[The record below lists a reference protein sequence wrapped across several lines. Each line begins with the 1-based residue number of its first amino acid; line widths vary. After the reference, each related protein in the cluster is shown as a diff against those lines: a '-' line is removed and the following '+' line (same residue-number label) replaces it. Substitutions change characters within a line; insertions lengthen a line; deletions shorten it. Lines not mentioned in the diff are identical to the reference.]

1 MANFRPAEMT
11 EELRRKIL
19 FTAAMLFVEKGVN
32 ATSFAEI
39 ASVSGVSKSKILYE
53 IKSKEELITA
63 LISYVVEGQSKAV
76 KDFLKDKSDD
86 KLIFYATETALL
98 LYITEINE
106 NIRELY
112 TVAYSLPASSTLI
125 KKVVAEKNEKL
136 LKEYLPKLESKDFYE
151 LEIASGGIL
160 RGFLS
165 VPSDIYFTRER
176 KICRFIESSFKVYD
190 LPEEKIKQAIDFVMA
205 ADIETLAQAVIES
218 MVSFFRAA

>member
-1 MANFRPAEMT
+1 MATFRPAEMT

-136 LKEYLPKLESKDFYE
+136 LKDYLPKLESKDFYE

-218 MVSFFRAA
+218 MVGYFRAA